1 MSDGAGKG
9 LVVGCVADNNRK
21 YLDQALRLLQSW
33 RWFAGD
39 LAEADFRV
47 CVVDNVPDADRALY
61 ESYGATVEVV
71 PRVSTLHPPSN
82 KLRFLET
89 DAARRA
95 DRVLLLDCDTV
106 VMQAPTKLLAGL
118 ESADFVAKIV
128 DGRNIGHLA
137 FRRLFAAFDVE
148 HPAEDQRC
156 TVTGQATVPY
166 FNSGVIALSRQGMAV
181 LVPEWISVND
191 ALIPE
196 MQILGKSQFFCEQA
210 SLCVAVA
217 RTKIPFF
224 CVGNEMNFPAQ
235 KTGFPPESDL
245 ARTDPVIIHYHSRV
259 DTQGYLQSSPYPKVE
274 AKVARFNARLKQE
287 RRDYFNNRQFW
298 NARYTADPAL
308 GSGVGSRGQVLTYK
322 RCLLEATAA
331 RLKPSTVLDVGCGDM
346 SIGEVLPDA
355 GYVGVDVSDVAIEMN
370 AKAYP
375 RRRFVHGDPLVLD
388 LEPADLVVCLDVL
401 IHQPTA
407 QHYRRLVERLVS
419 CAAGGGVI
427 SGYDAAPAS
436 GSDITFFYEPL
447 KVTLES
453 AGAANVTKIGGY
465 RQVSVYRFEKGYPK
479 SPAAPTVP
487 ADLTRPIF
495 LVGTMR
501 SGTTVLADLLDGS
514 RDIAYCRFELREV
527 WSRVG
532 GVQMASAKTR
542 DTECRELSSKDAN
555 PEIAARLRP
564 IFLNRARARQG
575 KDPDARFLNKNP
587 HLSNKLAF
595 VTALF
600 PDSQVISVHRD
611 LPQVAASLK
620 RLFSKVN
627 AEKGAFH
634 WWPEPS
640 AGTQDRCWSAFHG
653 EEARP
658 ATLPSERIF
667 PGGRARY
674 LAEYWFETNRAI
686 AGFAAQGG
694 RVLRIRQEELV
705 EDPGRELA
713 RCFAHLELPLSIP
726 PKAVAKL
733 DPARNA
739 EWLTVLDAAERSE
752 LAGFVRERSDEIDLV
767 FGAPGLAE
775 RYLSLLATG

>member
-1 MSDGAGKG
+1 MGDGAG

-39 LAEADFRV
+39 LAQAEFRV
-47 CVVDNVPDADRALY
+47 CVVDGVPDADRALY
-61 ESYGATVEVV
+61 ERYGASVEVV

-89 DAARRA
+89 DAARQA
-95 DRVLLLDCDTV
+95 ERVLLLDCDTV

-118 ESADFVAKIV
+118 DSADFVAKIV

-137 FRRLFAAFDVE
+137 FKRLFAAFDVE
-148 HPAEDQRC
+148 PPAEDQRC

-166 FNSGVIALSRQGMAV
+166 FNSGVVALSRRGMAV
-181 LVPEWISVND
+181 LVPEWIRVND
-191 ALIPE
+191 ALIPQRE
-196 MQILGKSQFFCEQA
+196 LLGKSQFFCEQA

-217 RTKIPFF
+217 RTKIPFL

-235 KTGFPPESDL
+235 KTESPPESDL

-259 DTQGYLQSSPYPKVE
+259 DAHGYLQSSPYPKVD
-274 AKVARFNARLKQE
+274 AKVARFNARLREE
-287 RRDYFNNRQFW
+287 RRRHFDNQAFW

-308 GSGVGSRGQVLTYK
+308 GSGVGSRGHVLTYK
-322 RCLLEATAA
+322 RCLLAAEAA
-331 RLKPSTVLDVGCGDM
+331 RLKPTSVLDVGCGDM
-346 SIGEVLPDA
+346 SIGEVLPEA
-355 GYVGVDVSDVAIEMN
+355 GYVGVDVSDVAVATDAE
-370 AKAYP
+370 AYP
-375 RRRFVHGDPLVLD
+375 RRRFVHGDPLALD
-388 LEPADLVVCLDVL
+388 LDPADLVVCLDVL

-407 QHYRRLVERLVS
+407 EHYRRLIERLVS
-419 CAAGGGVI
+419 CAARGGVV
-427 SGYDAAPAS
+427 SGYDAAPPS

-447 KVTLES
+447 RVTLES
-453 AGAANVTKIGGY
+453 AGALNVTKIGGY
-465 RQVSVYRFEKGYPK
+465 RQVSVYRFEKADPQR
-479 SPAAPTVP
+479 PAAPATP
-487 ADLTRPIF
+487 AGLTRPIF

-532 GVQMASAKTR
+532 GVPMASAKTR
-542 DTECRELSSKDAN
+542 DTECHELSSQDAS

-564 IFLNRARARQG
+564 VFLNRARARPG

-595 VTALF
+595 VAGLF
-600 PDSQVISVHRD
+600 PDCQVIAVHRD
-611 LPQVAASLK
+611 LPQVVASLK
-620 RLFSKVN
+620 RLFAKVN

-634 WWPEPS
+634 VWPAPT
-640 AGTQDRCWSAFHG
+640 AGTKDRCWSAFHG

-658 ATLPSERIF
+658 AALPPDRVF
-667 PGGRARY
+667 PGGSARY
-674 LAEYWFETNRAI
+674 LAEYWLETNRAI
-686 AGFAAQGG
+686 ARFGAEGG
-694 RVLRIRQEELV
+694 QVLRLSQEELV
-705 EDPGRELA
+705 EDPGRSLA
-713 RCFAHLELPLSIP
+713 RCFAHLELPLSVP
-726 PKAVAKL
+726 AEAVAKL

-739 EWLTVLDAAERSE
+739 EWLTVLDATERRE
-752 LAGFVRERSDEIDLV
+752 LAAFVRERGEEIDRV
-767 FGAPGLAE
+767 FDTPGLAA
-775 RYLSLLATG
+775 RYLSMLATG